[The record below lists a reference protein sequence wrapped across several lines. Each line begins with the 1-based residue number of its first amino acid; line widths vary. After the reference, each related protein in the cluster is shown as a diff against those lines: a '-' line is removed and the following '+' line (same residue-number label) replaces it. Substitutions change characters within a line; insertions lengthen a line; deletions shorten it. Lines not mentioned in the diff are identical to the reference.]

1 MLIPAVPHRWKV
13 TPKQAVAIQQRLAAA
28 VRSEPTTGRIR
39 LVTGVDAAFSRDG
52 ARCVAAA
59 VVWDVEAECAVEER
73 LAVRP
78 LRFPYVP
85 GLLSFR
91 EAPAV
96 IAALRKLRYEPDA
109 IICDAHGLA
118 HPRRFGLACHVG
130 VLCDRPTIGCA
141 KSVLVGEFAVPKP
154 ERGSRT
160 ALRDRG
166 DRIGTV
172 VRTRSGVKPVFVS
185 VGHRVDLR
193 TAERIVLACATGYRL
208 PEPTRRADRVVSAS
222 RGEGMTD

>member
-1 MLIPAVPHRWKV
+1 MRILPVPHRWAV
-13 TPKQAVAIQQRLAAA
+13 TPKQAVDIQQRLAAM
-28 VRSEPTTGRIR
+28 VRLRPPPKRIR
-39 LVTGVDAAFSRDG
+39 LVAGVDAAFSRDG
-52 ARCVAAA
+52 TRCIAAA
-59 VVWDVEAECAVEER
+59 VVWDVDVGSAVEQR
-73 LAVRP
+73 LAIRP
-78 LRFPYVP
+78 VRFPYIP

-91 EAPAV
+91 EAPAI
-96 IAALRKLRYEPDA
+96 IAALRRLRCEPDA
-109 IICDAHGLA
+109 IMCDAHGLA

-141 KSVLVGEFAVPKP
+141 KSVLVGEFTGPKP

-166 DRIGTV
+166 ERIGTV
-172 VRTRSGVKPVFVS
+172 LRSRSGVKPVFVS
-185 VGHRVDLR
+185 AGHRIDLR

-222 RGEGMTD
+222 RATG